1 MINTAEEIAIM
12 PLTPEH
18 VESLRRGV
26 DVVARERKY
35 LGIVE
40 AAPPDKFREYT
51 LNQLSNGDPFMGA
64 IADDDV
70 VGWCEVERYSTSSE
84 AHRGVLNIAIRPEY
98 RDRGLGR
105 KLLSIVL
112 NQARDAGFVCV
123 ELWVFTDNAR
133 AIALYESVGF
143 ERQGV
148 VRYIS
153 FIDNKFH
160 DGIGMA
166 VIWEE
171 NARKLTG
178 AKSGH

>member
-1 MINTAEEIAIM
+1 MNAAEEITII

-18 VESLRRGV
+18 IESLRRGV
-26 DVVARERKY
+26 DIVARERKY

-40 AAPPDKFREYT
+40 AAPPDKFREYI
-51 LNQLSNGDPFMGA
+51 LNQLSNGDPFMAA
-64 IADDDV
+64 IANGEV
-70 VGWCEVERYSTSSE
+70 VGWCDVERYETRSE
-84 AHRGVLNIAIRPEY
+84 AHRAVLNIAIRPEY

-112 NQARDAGFVCV
+112 DQARDAGLVRV

-153 FIDNKFH
+153 LIDHKFR
-160 DGIGMA
+160 DGVGMA
-166 VIWEE
+166 IIWEE
-171 NARKLTG
+171 NAKKLIG
-178 AKSGH
+178 AKSSQ